1 VSIVNDLFTLL
12 AMRASRNTLL
22 IQALATEIKAR
33 RNQLGLT
40 QEDLAGASGLDR
52 PYITLMEAARKQP
65 TVSVFWRLA
74 EGLRATPGE
83 LASAVQDRY
92 EVLLAAQAH
101 EPMPI
106 GELIPE

>member
-1 VSIVNDLFTLL
+1 
-12 AMRASRNTLL
+12 MRASRNTLL

-74 EGLRATPGE
+74 EGLRAPPGE
-83 LASAVQDRY
+83 LASAVQARY
-92 EVLLAAQAH
+92 EALLAAQAQ
-101 EPMPI
+101 PT
-106 GELIPE
+106 LS